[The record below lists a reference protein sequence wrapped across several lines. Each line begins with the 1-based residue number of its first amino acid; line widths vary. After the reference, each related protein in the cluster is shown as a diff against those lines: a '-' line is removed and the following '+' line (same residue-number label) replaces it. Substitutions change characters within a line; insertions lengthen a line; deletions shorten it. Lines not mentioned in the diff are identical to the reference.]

1 MNGGATDAKSISNAL
16 LGPTLAAKTT
26 AFLGL
31 VFGDPQQKDHRK
43 RDQHRHPRQK
53 ACGGNHE
60 SVCEWFQSVV
70 PNGIASDTSILP
82 LGFPT
87 WQLIDTSLLAA
98 CRYDLAQ
105 RSPLLVP
112 RPKKDGISEEVGNI
126 PVARKR
132 GNPDFKVSSYYIPAG
147 LNLKFDRAVLALK
160 AAGYDID
167 RSDILAALIS
177 RFVHQVDVAE
187 QAADAETGMNLEAIL
202 DASGEG
208 SLGDT
213 AEVSHLKNQLK
224 EMIASVKKEQEM
236 SSAHFVDARA
246 AVAEAKEISEGVQ
259 KMAEEAEEDYRQ
271 KFDQKFDGLEAQM
284 KAQEDL
290 LQKLIDRE
298 G

>member
-1 MNGGATDAKSISNAL
+1 M
-16 LGPTLAAKTT
+16 
-26 AFLGL
+26 
-31 VFGDPQQKDHRK
+31 
-43 RDQHRHPRQK
+43 
-53 ACGGNHE
+53 
-60 SVCEWFQSVV
+60 V

-208 SLGDT
+208 SVGET
-213 AEVSHLKNQLK
+213 AEVSFLKDQLK
-224 EMIASVKKEQEM
+224 SKIAAAEQT
-236 SSAHFVDARA
+236 SSETLKSHEEAMDY
-246 AVAEAKEISEGVQ
+246 VAKAKQ
-259 KMAEEAEEDYRQ
+259 LAEEGKQGMRDVLVERQ
-271 KFDQKFDGLEAQM
+271 ENDDRFAVMAGQIKQQI
-284 KAQEDL
+284 DL
-290 LQKLIDRE
+290 VQKLIDRQ